1 MSDQVTADPG
11 SVCLEHTL
19 DMESANRLFWIYT
32 NSSKSKNQLMSS
44 NLTPIEDT
52 FPKPPFLPFVSTNVK
67 RQLMPGIQTE
77 FTKGW
82 LAFRFLLVKF
92 IPFLSKLNEKG
103 QLCEMEEQE
112 QYCLNKL
119 EFSLWLPCSFCHTL
133 LEMFPVMLIFSV
145 VTSSYEATLTIIIL
159 IHIFQRTEQEH
170 SLRSARCIENILKL

>member
-1 MSDQVTADPG
+1 MSDQITAEPG
-11 SVCLEHTL
+11 SVCLKHTL
-19 DMESANRLFWIYT
+19 YMESTNALFLIYT
-32 NSSKSKNQLMSS
+32 NSSKSKKKKQLMSS

-52 FPKPPFLPFVSTNVK
+52 FSKSRVLPFVSTNVK

-119 EFSLWLPCSFCHTL
+119 EFSL
-133 LEMFPVMLIFSV
+133 
-145 VTSSYEATLTIIIL
+145 
-159 IHIFQRTEQEH
+159 
-170 SLRSARCIENILKL
+170 